1 MWKELLP
8 LRAAFKLEPRC
19 LHGRQRQKLTDY
31 AIHAAMVCQVPF
43 ASLVREMI
51 DWPPRA
57 ARGIG
62 SRGDAFGTAQNAAL
76 ANASGMTAAY
86 WTGALNGLSGRDD
99 LKSLTWQPFA
109 SVLNDPD
116 ALIDPSRRWC
126 PACLQLDLDSGVVP
140 YERLL
145 WTIRVVR
152 CCPEHG
158 QTLIDTCS
166 HCGYRHRSEM
176 SRRAVSGMCWRCNE
190 WLGDVAVQ
198 PSSREDGRATN
209 REIWVAEQIS
219 ALLELDGQQ
228 TSKVSATSVPIML
241 DCGVSTFCDGNAARF
256 AKLVQR
262 SASSLSEWRAGKVIP
277 SLPTLIE
284 LAWACDVSLRAW
296 FLGDLVAWQSAVP
309 RHLGRDEWS
318 KKRMVR
324 ASIVQRDWVSIQ
336 ARIRQHVAVDHGR
349 VVSWRTVAREAGV
362 DQCELR
368 RRFPDEAEVISKRFV
383 AYRSNLAQQRRTA
396 GREHLL
402 NMFQAARS
410 ELIASGERVTRRSIQ
425 KKLTCAGIQLRRSD
439 YSWIQEQLRQRQ
451 GITDYQRS
459 GLR

>member
-1 MWKELLP
+1 M
-8 LRAAFKLEPRC
+8 
-19 LHGRQRQKLTDY
+19 
-31 AIHAAMVCQVPF
+31 
-43 ASLVREMI
+43 
-51 DWPPRA
+51 
-57 ARGIG
+57 
-62 SRGDAFGTAQNAAL
+62 
-76 ANASGMTAAY
+76 
-86 WTGALNGLSGRDD
+86 
-99 LKSLTWQPFA
+99 
-109 SVLNDPD
+109 
-116 ALIDPSRRWC
+116 
-126 PACLQLDLDSGVVP
+126 
-140 YERLL
+140 
-145 WTIRVVR
+145 
-152 CCPEHG
+152 
-158 QTLIDTCS
+158 
-166 HCGYRHRSEM
+166 
-176 SRRAVSGMCWRCNE
+176 
-190 WLGDVAVQ
+190 
-198 PSSREDGRATN
+198 
-209 REIWVAEQIS
+209 AEQIS

-425 KKLTCAGIQLRRSD
+425 KKLACAGIQLRRSD